1 MDYVPVYQNDFDLF
15 FKAAKM
21 EEDLL
26 WIYSLTRETHTHN
39 TNPLQALE
47 LIEDITYNYLH

>member
-1 MDYVPVYQNDFDLF
+1 MDYVPVYENDFDLF